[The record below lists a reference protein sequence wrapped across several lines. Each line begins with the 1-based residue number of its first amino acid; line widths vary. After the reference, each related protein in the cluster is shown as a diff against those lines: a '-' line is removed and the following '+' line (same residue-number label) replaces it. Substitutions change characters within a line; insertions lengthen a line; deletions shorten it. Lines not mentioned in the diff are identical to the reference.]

1 MKASGMQGTKDGPLS
16 SVAME
21 KEVRTGLVHDHRLEK

>member
-1 MKASGMQGTKDGPLS
+1 MQGTKEDPLS

-21 KEVRTGLVHDHRLEK
+21 KEVRMYLVHDHRLEK